1 MAAKKKAKTVKGT
14 NSKLSVVE
22 SPGRTLPLLEKFL
35 QYGLLLIVLL
45 SPYYRGLY
53 FDYERYPF
61 FLAVFIVAII
71 YFLYQIVYQRKVI
84 TIKTPIEYFF
94 LFTVLLYGLSI
105 LWAADQGMAFREFF
119 SSIVYFIFFLL
130 VTHLFLTKQSKK
142 IFLIAF
148 NINAVFLV
156 LIGFFYRF
164 GWVNPL
170 SRPLG
175 MSMKDLF
182 LTASGRLHSSMQYP
196 NTFAA
201 YLAMAIITLI
211 ILHLLEEKPIYIS
224 LWGFIL
230 FFLQTGLYFTYSRG
244 ALLVFIITS
253 VVLFLLLKRK
263 EKIKYLLVLMAAFV
277 WTILFTPRLEN
288 FLFNNLPGQFFGFLL
303 LGSLVQ
309 AFSVYLLSFLWKKL
323 VNLSK
328 PSIRTSY
335 FTVGIGVALVLV
347 ILIVLGLKPAF
358 LGDRFRQITLNT
370 IISQERWIF
379 YGDGLKIFQAR
390 PIAGWGG
397 GGWEARYLAYQ
408 SYPYF
413 SENSHNYFLQVMI
426 EIGIIGLLATIGL
439 IIGLFYQIYRFK
451 KANKDGWNNLLILGL
466 GAAVFL
472 GFFHGFIDV
481 DFALGSFYFGI
492 LAFIAFINQI
502 TRSQQITINNRHL
515 FELKIPTWVLFSG
528 VIFLIIFSFFL
539 ISGDRAKIRGGYFAS
554 HGDLNQAIQYH
565 QKAAS
570 SIPFNSQSHYFLSTY
585 YRQLFNTQKQTD
597 LRIKSEYHSEKA
609 TSYSPFNFR
618 FQENKA
624 VLKIERGDFET
635 GLNEFEKAIYLAPFI
650 STTYERYLQ
659 TCLSVADYYLMRSEK
674 NKAIHYL
681 EEGLRID
688 DIYTAFLEGSLRPKK
703 KTTAYNK
710 ILNELKNKLQE
721 IME

>member
-14 NSKLSVVE
+14 KSKLSVIE
-22 SPGRTLPLLEKFL
+22 SPERTLPLLEKFL

-211 ILHLLEEKPIYIS
+211 LIHFLEEKPVYLS
-224 LWGFIL
+224 FWGFIL

-263 EKIKYLLVLMAAFV
+263 EKIKYLLVLMVAFV
-277 WTILFTPRLEN
+277 WTILFSPRLEN
-288 FLFNNLPGQFFGFLL
+288 FLSNNLPGQFFGFLL

-309 AFSVYLLSFLWKKL
+309 AFSVYLFSFLWKKL
-323 VNLSK
+323 INLSK

-502 TRSQQITINNRHL
+502 TRSQQITIKNRHL

-528 VIFLIIFSFFL
+528 VIFLMIFSFFL